1 MLVDLVQVFFEYF
14 SRNFPFLQFD
24 DVSRRMFNGTL
35 SPLLANSI
43 ASLAARYSQSSDVLV
58 RGASAVSNAY
68 TDVAKVGVL
77 SVLSQPSFRLTEG
90 HLRAQRLLH
99 DSSHVPYIEILHA
112 VIVLAWSEY
121 KAGRMSGP
129 TEYSQVGLRLY
140 WSPFSGM
147 QTCGTHFAHD
157 DARTDGHQARDEPG
171 TRK

>member
-1 MLVDLVQVFFEYF
+1 MPHPTMLVHLVQVFFEYF

-43 ASLAARYSQSSDVLV
+43 ASLAARYSQSPDVLA

-90 HLRAQRLLH
+90 HLH
-99 DSSHVPYIEILHA
+99 
-112 VIVLAWSEY
+112 
-121 KAGRMSGP
+121 
-129 TEYSQVGLRLY
+129 T
-140 WSPFSGM
+140 
-147 QTCGTHFAHD
+147 
-157 DARTDGHQARDEPG
+157 
-171 TRK
+171 

>member
-1 MLVDLVQVFFEYF
+1 MLVHLVQVFFEYF

-68 TDVAKVGVL
+68 TDVAKVGIL
-77 SVLSQPSFRLTEG
+77 SVLSQPSFRLKF
-90 HLRAQRLLH
+90 HPQRLLH

-129 TEYSQVGLRLY
+129 TEYSQVSLRLIGVP
-140 WSPFSGM
+140 SRAKFFS
-147 QTCGTHFAHD
+147 
-157 DARTDGHQARDEPG
+157 R
-171 TRK
+171 